1 MAKEMIDIGLDEAE
15 DLNIRDGDFIAE
27 ESTAQHQRQLIL
39 NAKGE
44 FKENPT
50 IGVSAFEYFDDEN
63 LNDLIRAISVEF
75 SRDGMDVQS
84 IKISPQGIIQS
95 DAFYK

>member
-1 MAKEMIDIGLDEAE
+1 MIDIGLDDAE
-15 DLNIRDGDFIAE
+15 DLNIKDGDFTVE

-39 NAKGE
+39 NSKGE

-50 IGVSAFEYFDDEN
+50 IGVSAFEYFDDESM
-63 LNDLIRAISVEF
+63 NDLIRAISVEF

-84 IKISPQGIIQS
+84 IKISPQGIIRS